1 MDADESSLIM
11 SAKHA
16 ENPHTFQSL
25 QLNLRGEGNAERE
38 KMKGD
43 VTAGKHTKEPPQSS
57 FSSTASALRILALT
71 NRRYHLPPSLAQHRH
86 CSLRSKETLNEADVS
101 MYVCVY
107 LQK

>member
-25 QLNLRGEGNAERE
+25 QLNLQGEGNAEGE

-43 VTAGKHTKEPPQSS
+43 VEAGKHKKEPP
-57 FSSTASALRILALT
+57 T
-71 NRRYHLPPSLAQHRH
+71 
-86 CSLRSKETLNEADVS
+86 E
-101 MYVCVY
+101 
-107 LQK
+107 